1 MSLILKKVYIDKL
14 DDIINEYNNAYY
26 STVKMNSTDA
36 TSNTYIDLL
45 TYIAVESNDN
55 CSKLEVGRHV
65 QILKYENIFKKLY
78 TPSWSER
85 VL

>member
-26 STVKMNSTDA
+26 STIKMNSTDA
-36 TSNTYIDLL
+36 TSNTYTDF
-45 TYIAVESNDN
+45 AVESNDN

-65 QILKYENIFKKLY
+65 QILKYENIFTKLY
-78 TPSWSER
+78 TLSWSER

>member
-26 STVKMNSTDA
+26 STIKMNSTDA
-36 TSNTYIDLL
+36 TSNTYTDF
-45 TYIAVESNDN
+45 AVESNDN

-65 QILKYENIFKKLY
+65 QILKQENIFRKLY
-78 TPSWSER
+78 TLSWSER